1 MAWLTI
7 AAVLAAAGLLV
18 VAVCAVRLVIALR
31 RLSREVARAQA
42 ALEPRRARL
51 DRELAQTGRPSR

>member
-18 VAVCAVRLVIALR
+18 VAVCAARLVVALR
-31 RLSREVARAQA
+31 RLSREVARTRAV
-42 ALEPRRARL
+42 LEPRRAL
-51 DRELAQTGRPSR
+51 LERELAQTGRPSR

>member
-31 RLSREVARAQA
+31 RLSREVARTRAV
-42 ALEPRRARL
+42 LEPRRDL
-51 DRELAQTGRPSR
+51 MERELAQTGRPSR